1 MLLNKTIG
9 SFPRWLG
16 IALLVIVWCLGA
28 CGAPSQVVST
38 KPPQNLISEVS
49 PPVAIAKLA
58 KLFDQYSPTV
68 QILSPQPDQVLSDNK
83 VAVKVKVEG
92 LPIFKHPELGLG
104 PHVHIALDGQEYKA
118 LYDPEQTITFENL
131 SPGTHTLRAFASRPW
146 HESFKNK
153 SAYSQVTFHVLTP
166 TLENLPQ
173 PDQPLLTYSR
183 PVGNYGAEPIML
195 DFYIHNPALTQAEVE
210 HIPDW
215 RVRVTVNGET
225 FVTDQWQSI
234 YLKGLR
240 VGRNWVKL
248 ELIDSKGLLIPN
260 AYSSTAHLF
269 TYQPNGTDTL
279 SRLTRGE
286 VIPNLEAIADPN
298 YVPPAPVQKEEIE
311 ETKEIKEIKETP
323 TPKIE
328 ASPVIK
334 APEKT
339 PEQTEASPANKAS
352 EAPDQIPQKIEAS
365 PATQVPEKIP
375 EKEVSTPEGA
385 ATPTPTHTPEKR
397 RRIRLKV
404 RKPTPLPEVTSAP

>member
-1 MLLNKTIG
+1 MKKTA
-9 SFPRWLG
+9 SSCPRWLG
-16 IALLVIVWCLGA
+16 IVLVMIVWCLSA
-28 CGAPSQVVST
+28 CSVPSQGVSA
-38 KPPQNLISEVS
+38 KGPQRLISEVS

-68 QILSPQPDQVLSDNK
+68 QILSPQPDQVLLDNK

-118 LYDPEQTITFENL
+118 LYDPEQSLTFENL

-153 SAYSQVTFHVLTP
+153 TAYAQVTFHVLTP

-183 PVGNYGAEPIML
+183 PVGSYGAEPIML

-210 HIPDW
+210 RIPDW

-225 FVTDQWQSI
+225 FVTDQWQPI
-234 YLKGLR
+234 YLKGLN

-260 AYSSTAHLF
+260 AYNSTAHLF

-279 SRLTRGE
+279 SRMTRGE
-286 VIPNLEAIADPN
+286 VIPNLEAIANPN
-298 YVPPAPVQKEEIE
+298 YVPPAVAEEPQAIP
-311 ETKEIKEIKETP
+311 ETPQEAKVETTP
-323 TPKIE
+323 TPEPVAPTPKALETPPEKME
-328 ASPVIK
+328 ASPQVTPKSSENPETSTATSVPTATPAK
-334 APEKT
+334 APEK
-339 PEQTEASPANKAS
+339 PRK
-352 EAPDQIPQKIEAS
+352 
-365 PATQVPEKIP
+365 
-375 EKEVSTPEGA
+375 
-385 ATPTPTHTPEKR
+385 
-397 RRIRLKV
+397 IRLKV
-404 RKPTPLPEVTSAP
+404 RKPTPFSESTP